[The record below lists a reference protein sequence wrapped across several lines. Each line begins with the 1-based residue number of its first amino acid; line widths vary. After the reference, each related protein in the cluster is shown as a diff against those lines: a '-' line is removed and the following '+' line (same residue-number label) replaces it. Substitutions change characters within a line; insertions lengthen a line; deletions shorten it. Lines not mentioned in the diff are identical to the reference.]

1 MLMTMKN
8 SVMERKN
15 AYVAPEIVEM
25 SFEVEGCVL
34 SASNVT
40 SDGFGGGVFEPD
52 PDFPGLDF

>member
-1 MLMTMKN
+1 MTMKK
-8 SVMERKN
+8 KN
-15 AYVAPEIVEM
+15 TYVAPEIVEM

-40 SDGFGGGVFEPD
+40 ADGFGGGGFDPD

>member
-1 MLMTMKN
+1 MTMEKKN
-8 SVMERKN
+8 T
-15 AYVAPEIVEM
+15 YVAPRIVEM

-52 PDFPGLDF
+52 SDFPGLDF